1 MSLMRGIMRCF
12 AQSQE
17 VIGATI
23 TEVPTN
29 ATGNVRCTVTNFM
42 LKNAKM
48 DSKGK
53 FLLANLKLESAP
65 TYAWLSVR
73 MDGRIWGTNA

>member
-1 MSLMRGIMRCF
+1 
-12 AQSQE
+12 
-17 VIGATI
+17 
-23 TEVPTN
+23 
-29 ATGNVRCTVTNFM
+29 VTNFM

-53 FLLANLKLESAP
+53 FLLVDLKLESAQ
-65 TYAWLSVR
+65 TYAWLSAR

>member
-1 MSLMRGIMRCF
+1 MRCF
-12 AQSQE
+12 AQNQE

-29 ATGNVRCTVTNFM
+29 AKANVRFTVTNFIM
-42 LKNAKM
+42 KNAKM

-53 FLLANLKLESAP
+53 FLLADLKLESA
-65 TYAWLSVR
+65 
-73 MDGRIWGTNA
+73 